1 MEERCGKLYEAIKV
15 AYEDMSVRQNVE
27 LSRILLSASN
37 EIIKSNDAGLSAMY
51 LEHELNLFY
60 AHNDFQLPRGIL
72 NLKDLTHK
80 WAADYYEKKEVS
92 KWIKLL

>member
-1 MEERCGKLYEAIKV
+1 
-15 AYEDMSVRQNVE
+15 MSVRQNVE

-60 AHNDFQLPRGIL
+60 THNDFNYL
-72 NLKDLTHK
+72 
-80 WAADYYEKKEVS
+80 EVF
-92 KWIKLL
+92 